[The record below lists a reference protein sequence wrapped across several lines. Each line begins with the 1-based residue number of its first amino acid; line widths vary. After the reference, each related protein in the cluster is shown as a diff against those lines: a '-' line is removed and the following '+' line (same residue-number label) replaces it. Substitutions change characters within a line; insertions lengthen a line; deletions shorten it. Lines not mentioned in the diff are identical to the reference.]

1 MTVLIIARHGNTF
14 EKGEPPRRAGAR
26 TDLPLTETG
35 RAQACALGAW
45 LKTNGYYPEA
55 VYSSEL
61 RRTLETAKLALDE
74 AGYKEPVF
82 PLSIFNEID
91 YGPDENQPE
100 DAVAAR
106 LGANA
111 LKDWDE
117 KAIVP
122 PGWNFDPDSCI
133 ENWKNFASHIVSDAQ
148 DCVLV
153 VTSNGIARFAPHI
166 TGDFEGFAAAHS
178 LKIATGAVCVLE
190 YSENNWH
197 VKLWNF
203 LPSPTAANLLRR

>member
-14 EKGEPPRRAGAR
+14 EKDEPPRRVGAR

-35 RAQACALGAW
+35 RAQARAIGAW
-45 LKTNGYYPEA
+45 LKDNGYYPEA

-61 RRTLETAKLALDE
+61 SRTIQTATLALVQ
-74 AGYKEPVF
+74 ANYKEPVF

-91 YGPDENQPE
+91 YGPDENQTE
-100 DAVAAR
+100 DAVIAR
-106 LGANA
+106 LGMAA

-117 KAIVP
+117 KGIVP
-122 PGWNFDPDSCI
+122 PGWNFDSNVCI
-133 ENWKNFASHIVSDAQ
+133 ENWKNFAGHIVTDRQ

-166 TGDFEGFAAAHS
+166 TGNFDGFAAQNA
-178 LKIATGAVCVLE
+178 LKLSTGAVCVFE
-190 YSENNWH
+190 YADGAWGI
-197 VKLWNF
+197 KLWNYK
-203 LPSPTAANLLRR
+203 PAG

>member
-14 EKGEPPRRAGAR
+14 EKDEPPRRVGGR

-35 RAQACALGAW
+35 RSQARAIGSW
-45 LKTNGYYPEA
+45 MKTNGYYPEA
-55 VYSSEL
+55 VYTSEL
-61 RRTLETAKLALDE
+61 KRTIETAKAALDE

-106 LGANA
+106 LGAKA

-122 PGWNFDPDSCI
+122 PGWNFDPDTCI
-133 ENWKNFASHIVSDAQ
+133 ANWKNFASHIVADAQ

-166 TGDFEGFAAAHS
+166 TGDFDGFVARHP
-178 LKIATGAVCVLE
+178 LKISTGAVCVLE
-190 YSENNWH
+190 YADGRWM
-197 VKLWNF
+197 VKEWN
-203 LPSPTAANLLRR
+203 LKPIV